1 VTTRGGHTGGGG
13 EGSGDP
19 ADRPALVSER
29 FGTQAE
35 RTEMA
40 WVRTTLACAGLA
52 VLAARLL
59 VETTSLAVLVVMG
72 VLVAAP
78 GLVASWWRVSGL
90 RALPE
95 PRPAPT
101 AGAAALAGSV
111 AVVDLVVLVAL
122 LR

>member
-1 VTTRGGHTGGGG
+1 VTTRSGATGRGGGALG
-13 EGSGDP
+13 P
-19 ADRPALVSER
+19 ADQPALVSER
-29 FGTQAE
+29 FGAQAE

-52 VLAARLL
+52 ALAARLL
-59 VETTSLAVLVVMG
+59 ADTTSLAGLVVLG
-72 VLVAAP
+72 VLVALP

-90 RALPE
+90 RARHE

-111 AVVDLVVLVAL
+111 AVVDVVVLLAV